1 MEKNELKAVNTKLKL
16 WKKKKRKKGVFVS
29 LILAE
34 IIKLFVL

>member
-1 MEKNELKAVNTKLKL
+1 MEKNELKLSTQN
-16 WKKKKRKKGVFVS
+16 WNFEKKKKRKKGVFVS